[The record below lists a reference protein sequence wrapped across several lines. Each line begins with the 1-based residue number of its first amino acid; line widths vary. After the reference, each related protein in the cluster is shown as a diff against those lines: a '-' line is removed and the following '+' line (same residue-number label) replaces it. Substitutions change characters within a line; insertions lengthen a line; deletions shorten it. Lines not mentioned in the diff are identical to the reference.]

1 MFKNQDDFVCYVT
14 YFKTVKI
21 IISCV
26 RYLLIRVRENVVLF
40 LPPESGKKAP
50 LSPKS
55 HGKLGNHFLNPCTN
69 LLISEGLICV
79 VCPSLL
85 ALKVLSVTKTNLTC
99 YFHDFAR
106 LRDFKKKTP
115 RNGIRGNK
123 LKRRSWCWKGKL
135 RD

>member
-1 MFKNQDDFVCYVT
+1 MFKNQKDFVCYGT

-21 IISCV
+21 VISCV
-26 RYLLIRVRENVVLF
+26 WYLLIRVRENVVLF

-50 LSPKS
+50 LLPKV
-55 HGKLGNHFLNPCTN
+55 HRKLGNHFLSPCTN
-69 LLISEGLICV
+69 PLLAEGLICV

-106 LRDFKKKTP
+106 LRDFKKKTL

-123 LKRRSWCWKGKL
+123 LKRRN
-135 RD
+135 